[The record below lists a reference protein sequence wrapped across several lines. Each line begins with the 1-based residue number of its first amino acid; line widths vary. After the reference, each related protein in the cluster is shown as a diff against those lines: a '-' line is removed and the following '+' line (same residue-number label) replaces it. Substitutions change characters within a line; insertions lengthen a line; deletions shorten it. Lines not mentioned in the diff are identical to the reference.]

1 MELNDTR
8 LRVLFEAHRCGS
20 MRAASEAMD
29 VAPSSVSRQIAALEE
44 EVGIAVIVKG
54 RHSVRLTEAGEALL
68 AYYSDRRVQ
77 LESVKAELEDLRSM
91 RTGHVRI
98 GIGQN
103 LVDPLLTQAIQ
114 RYREE
119 LPGIRI
125 HLTEMPSSEVVS
137 HLARDEFHF
146 GVLLNPPLDPM
157 VRHRFTCEQAMS
169 AVMLKSHALACMPSV
184 SLAELVKHPMV
195 LPAPNFR
202 SRQVFD
208 AICGKEGLV
217 VDPVVTV
224 TSVHMLVSCIRAGI
238 GIGLAPQRYLA
249 EHECGDL
256 GSVPVGGNALGS
268 MNVVVATRVGRR
280 LPGSAEVLLRLFIR
294 ALMA

>member
-20 MRAASEAMD
+20 MRAASEVMD
-29 VAPSSVSRQIAALEE
+29 VAPSSVSRHIAALEE

-54 RHSVRLTEAGEALL
+54 RHSVQLTEAGHALL
-68 AYYSDRRVQ
+68 AYYSDRRMH

-103 LVDPLLTQAIQ
+103 LVDPLLTRAIQ

-125 HLTEMPSSEVVS
+125 HLAEMSSSEVVS
-137 HLARDEFHF
+137 QLARDEFHF

-157 VRHRFTCEQAMS
+157 VRHRFSCDQAMT
-169 AVMLKSHALACMPSV
+169 AVMPRSHGLASRPSL

-202 SRQVFD
+202 SRQVLD
-208 AICGKEGLV
+208 AICAKEGLV

-238 GIGLAPQRYLA
+238 GIGLAPQLYLA
-249 EHECGDL
+249 EHACADL
-256 GSVPVGGNALGS
+256 ASVPVDGDALGS

-280 LPGSAEVLLRLFIR
+280 LPNSAEILLRLLIR
-294 ALMA
+294 ALKS